1 MTLENAIILMAFS
14 RGWRA
19 LLREQRVTARNIET
33 LASDLLMG
41 ILEAAEA
48 GEKNEIV
55 LVARG
60 TNYARRRDKSPAPPT
75 PIRSRLN

>member
-1 MTLENAIILMAFS
+1 MNNQLGPILMLEKAIILTAFS

-41 ILEAAEA
+41 ILEAADA
-48 GEKNEIV
+48 GEK
-55 LVARG
+55 
-60 TNYARRRDKSPAPPT
+60 TK
-75 PIRSRLN
+75 